1 MRTKRKLQQAALDL
15 FARNG
20 YDDTTTEEIAEKAGV
35 SPRTFFRYFAT
46 KESVLFVGEY
56 LWFERF
62 SAEFMAKPLSMSDP
76 EAMLEALLVTAP
88 GIAKIRRALFIYER
102 ATASSATLRGRVADH
117 QQADILRLTEMME
130 TRRGVASPDA
140 DHSLTAAVC
149 LLTYRRAVMRWVN
162 GPAAAD
168 PADAIREEFALLR
181 EMYSTPDRTTTSDG
195 SR

>member
-15 FARNG
+15 FAKKG
-20 YDDTTTEEIAEKAGV
+20 YEDTTTEEIAEKAGV

-62 SAEFMAKPLSMSDP
+62 GAEFISKPLSMSEP

-88 GIAKIRRALFIYER
+88 GLAKIRRALIIYEQ
-102 ATASSATLRGRVADH
+102 AIASSPTLRGRVTDH
-117 QQADILRLTEMME
+117 QQADIAQLAEMMA
-130 TRRGVASPDA
+130 TRQGLASPDA
-140 DHSLTAAVC
+140 ALTLAASVC
-149 LLTYRRAVMRWVN
+149 LLTYRRAVMKWVA

-168 PADAIREEFALLR
+168 PADAIRQEFALLR
-181 EMYSTPDRTTTSDG
+181 ELHSPRTA
-195 SR
+195 